1 MKIVIIGYSGAGK
14 TTLANALAEALKCG
28 VFHVDSAMYDGSEQR
43 KAPAAMAIAE
53 QRMSTLG
60 NGGWIIDGYREQCV
74 KEAWLEESDRMIFLN
89 IGKWTCFWRI
99 VKRYIRSFILWIRGC
114 MLKILKSARQAAG
127 QPPATDRISHIPMY
141 LMPMNILRHLDYIIR
156 EEHSSKFEAYYMGIG
171 GRYSEKFVVMRTQ
184 REINRFREVLLKEA
198 GR

>member
-43 KAPAAMAIAE
+43 GAPVAMAIAE
-53 QRMSTLG
+53 QRMNTLR

-114 MLKILKSARQAAG
+114 MLKILKPARQAAG
-127 QPPATDRISHIPMY
+127 QPPVPDGISHIPMY

-156 EEHSSKFEAYYMGIG
+156 EEHSSKFEAYYRG
-171 GRYSEKFVVMRTQ
+171 SADATQ
-184 REINRFREVLLKEA
+184 KNL
-198 GR
+198 